1 MVLSNQKGTL
11 LPITHIGL
19 NGFIA
24 HLADKHKLDLS
35 KELSEYVVTN
45 TPEHNKHKI
54 QFVFIA
60 IAEISGVPL
69 QHLLGKCR
77 KREFIDWK
85 HIARYI
91 CIMNRYGTLQYI
103 ATELNCMDHSSLIHS
118 RNLVNDLLD
127 SGDREMT
134 YKYNLVKHLI
144 NETNKEKKDVNSIG
158 IN

>member
-24 HLADKHKLDLS
+24 HLADKYKLDLS

-91 CIMNRYGTLQYI
+91 CKKNKYGSLVYI
-103 ATELNCMDHSSLIHS
+103 SKELNINHATLINS
-118 RNLVNDLLD
+118 IEVVEQLKDTRDVDFIN
-127 SGDREMT
+127 
-134 YKYNLVKHLI
+134 KYELAKHLI
-144 NETNKEKKDVNSIG
+144 
-158 IN
+158 INQI